1 MAEADDS
8 EASGSDTT
16 SEPAADRWDPLFAAE
31 DPAAQLAAV
40 LADPAQLA
48 AFVADMAELRREHAE
63 LTMLHEA
70 TLEHANEIEDLLAL
84 KIDEVEALVVNLELR
99 NGFIREVFGR
109 YITDDVVNTLLASP
123 AGLQLGGEKRKITIL
138 ISDLRGFSSLCERL
152 TPEQVVSIL
161 NIYLGAMAE
170 VIEEYRGSI
179 NEFIGDAILAVFGA
193 PIAGEDHPER
203 AVACALAMQLAMDAV
218 NDRLRE
224 QGLPALEM
232 GIGVH
237 TGEVVV
243 GNIGSSKRAKY
254 GVVGSHVNLTS
265 RIETYTVGGQVL
277 ISESS
282 ARELGARLK
291 TRRSFQVL
299 PKGAREALTIYDVIG
314 VLGVNGHDLLLPDLT
329 TTRRT
334 LAAGSPVHYTVLEGK
349 DASGEPL
356 PGTLL
361 SLDDRGNAEIAGAY
375 VPDLLANIK
384 LTLDGQG
391 DLPDLDGEH
400 VYAKVQ
406 GGSPDHGIFS
416 IRLAA
421 IPPALQAAL
430 AALPWQTT
438 G

>member
-1 MAEADDS
+1 M
-8 EASGSDTT
+8 
-16 SEPAADRWDPLFAAE
+16 
-31 DPAAQLAAV
+31 
-40 LADPAQLA
+40 
-48 AFVADMAELRREHAE
+48 
-63 LTMLHEA
+63 
-70 TLEHANEIEDLLAL
+70 
-84 KIDEVEALVVNLELR
+84 
-99 NGFIREVFGR
+99 
-109 YITDDVVNTLLASP
+109 
-123 AGLQLGGEKRKITIL
+123 
-138 ISDLRGFSSLCERL
+138 
-152 TPEQVVSIL
+152 
-161 NIYLGAMAE
+161 
-170 VIEEYRGSI
+170 
-179 NEFIGDAILAVFGA
+179 
-193 PIAGEDHPER
+193 
-203 AVACALAMQLAMDAV
+203 MQLAMDAV

-391 DLPDLDGEH
+391 DRDGEH